1 MKKVLIL
8 SPLGGTENGA
18 DIAMNHQMVY
28 LNRLGYE
35 VQLITAAPNTEAYSE
50 FLKQNKIKHHLLD
63 YTWWQADSLASKQDA
78 IRNTRAL
85 SEILTIIS
93 QEKIDVAITN
103 TANVPQL
110 AIAAAFCNIPHL
122 WLVHEF
128 PEGEFDYTYEKYD
141 FISAFSNEI
150 LTASDVLAE
159 TITKL
164 SHQTP
169 VHFFNPYTDVSKI
182 SLGQASKPRLVSVN
196 TINGTRKN
204 TFELIKIF
212 EQLKQDFPQL
222 ELVITGAIINEAYYE
237 ELLDYIE
244 AHKIQDIQFLNDY
257 ASNWQYVNSSDIFVN
272 TSAMETFSL
281 TIIESLK
288 LGVATVVADNY
299 AVKSMLNLDYLATE
313 DVYELGNIVDAVK
326 KISDK
331 LYHFDQAK
339 EHAILIQDQVIREQ
353 SIEKIT
359 QSLVTAIEAY
369 DRNPQAALRY
379 FKQQVIATGNELDAR
394 MNVITRQQGIAEERL
409 TIINQQSVI
418 LEERLALI
426 NSKDKLL
433 EECNNLIQ
441 EREAVL
447 QERLDIITTQQ
458 QELVAIKSKL
468 LFKIGRKLKL
478 L

>member
-1 MKKVLIL
+1 
-8 SPLGGTENGA
+8 
-18 DIAMNHQMVY
+18 
-28 LNRLGYE
+28 
-35 VQLITAAPNTEAYSE
+35 
-50 FLKQNKIKHHLLD
+50 
-63 YTWWQADSLASKQDA
+63 
-78 IRNTRAL
+78 
-85 SEILTIIS
+85 
-93 QEKIDVAITN
+93 
-103 TANVPQL
+103 
-110 AIAAAFCNIPHL
+110 
-122 WLVHEF
+122 
-128 PEGEFDYTYEKYD
+128 
-141 FISAFSNEI
+141 
-150 LTASDVLAE
+150 
-159 TITKL
+159 
-164 SHQTP
+164 
-169 VHFFNPYTDVSKI
+169 
-182 SLGQASKPRLVSVN
+182 
-196 TINGTRKN
+196 
-204 TFELIKIF
+204 
-212 EQLKQDFPQL
+212 
-222 ELVITGAIINEAYYE
+222 
-237 ELLDYIE
+237 
-244 AHKIQDIQFLNDY
+244 
-257 ASNWQYVNSSDIFVN
+257 
-272 TSAMETFSL
+272 
-281 TIIESLK
+281 
-288 LGVATVVADNY
+288 
-299 AVKSMLNLDYLATE
+299 MLNLDYLATE